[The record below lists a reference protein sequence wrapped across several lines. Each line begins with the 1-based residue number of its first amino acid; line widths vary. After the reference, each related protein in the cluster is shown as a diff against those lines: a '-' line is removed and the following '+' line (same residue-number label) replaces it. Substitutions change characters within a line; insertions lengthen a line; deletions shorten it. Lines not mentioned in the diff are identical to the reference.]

1 MDVLH
6 QRKDALSWGR
16 THHFTHQM
24 AQPGFADELPAILK
38 TRGGHSV
45 LARGLGRSYGDSG
58 LNADN
63 ILIDMRAL
71 DHVRGFDQATGV
83 LDAEA
88 GVTLKGIIE
97 LCAHHG
103 AAWFL
108 PVTPGTKFVTLGGAI
123 ANDVHGKN
131 HHGAGCFGNHVLS
144 LRLMR
149 SDGTVLTC
157 SRGENADLFHA
168 TLGGMG
174 LTGLI
179 LSARLALKSVPGLW
193 VESEDIRYDSLDE
206 FYALT
211 NESLEGWEYTVA
223 WIDCLARGAA
233 TGRGIFSRSRH
244 AAASLP
250 SPCVVDP
257 HFALPFDLPYIALNK
272 LTLAAFNA
280 LYIRKAPRRP
290 ARKRTSFDAAFYPLD
305 AIGQF
310 NRLYGRRGFYQYQCA
325 VPTRSERDAT
335 RALLTEISQ
344 AGVGSFLAV
353 LKTFGDKPSP
363 GMMSF
368 PMAGTTLALDFA
380 NDGAS
385 TLALLSRLDAITRAA
400 GGRIYPA
407 KDGRV
412 SAADFQAGYPQWRD
426 FARFID
432 SGFSSSFWR
441 RVSAGVAA

>member
-1 MDVLH
+1 MGAPH
-6 QRKDALSWGR
+6 PRKDALSWGR
-16 THHFTHQM
+16 AHRFTHHM
-24 AQPGFADELPAILK
+24 AQPAFADELPAILK
-38 TRGGHSV
+38 ERGARPV

-71 DHVRGFDQATGV
+71 DHMRGFDPATGV

-88 GVTLKGIIE
+88 GVTLKDVLDI
-97 LCAHHG
+97 CARHG
-103 AAWFL
+103 GTWFL

-157 SRGENADLFHA
+157 APEENAALFRA

-179 LSARLALKSVPGLW
+179 LSARVALKAVPGSW
-193 VESEDIRYDSLDE
+193 VESEDIRYDTLDE
-206 FYALT
+206 FYALSD
-211 NESLEGWEYTVA
+211 ESLAAWEYTVA
-223 WIDCLARGAA
+223 WIDCLARGKE

-244 AAASLP
+244 TFSSRPAP
-250 SPCVVDP
+250 PVQDP
-257 HFALPFDLPYIALNK
+257 RIALPVNLPNVALNK
-272 LTLAAFNA
+272 MILAAFNA
-280 LYIRKAPRRP
+280 LYIRRAPRKP
-290 ARKRTSFDAAFYPLD
+290 ARKVVPFDGAFYPLD

-310 NRLYGRRGFYQYQCA
+310 NRLYGSRGFYQYQCV
-325 VPTRSERDAT
+325 VPAPGERDAT

-363 GMMSF
+363 GLMSF

-380 NDGAS
+380 NDGAP

-400 GGRIYPA
+400 GGRIYAA

-412 SAADFQAGYPQWRD
+412 SAADFQAGYPQLGD
-426 FARFID
+426 FARFVD
-432 SGFSSSFWR
+432 PGFSSSFWR
-441 RVSAGVAA
+441 RVSAGAAA

>member
-1 MDVLH
+1 MGALH
-6 QRKDALSWGR
+6 QRQDALSWGR
-16 THHFTHQM
+16 VHRFTHHM
-24 AQPGFADELPAILK
+24 AQPAFADELPALLK
-38 TRGGHSV
+38 ERGDRAV
-45 LARGLGRSYGDSG
+45 LARGLGGSYGDSG

-71 DHVRGFDQATGV
+71 DHVRGFDPATGV

-88 GVTLKGIIE
+88 GMTLKDVLE
-97 LCAHHG
+97 LCAQHG
-103 AAWFL
+103 GAWFL
-108 PVTPGTKFVTLGGAI
+108 PVTPGTKYVTLGGAI

-157 SRGENADLFHA
+157 SPDENAALFRA

-174 LTGLI
+174 LTGLV
-179 LSARLALKSVPGLW
+179 LSARVALKAVPGPW
-193 VESEDIRYDSLDE
+193 VESEDIRYDTLDD

-211 NESLEGWEYTVA
+211 NESLAGWEYTVA
-223 WIDCLARGAA
+223 WIDCLARGKSM
-233 TGRGIFSRSRH
+233 GRGIFSRARH
-244 AAASLP
+244 VAAARPAPPLREP
-250 SPCVVDP
+250 RL
-257 HFALPFDLPYIALNK
+257 ALPVDLPNIALNK

-280 LYIRKAPRRP
+280 LYIRRAPRKP
-290 ARKRTSFDAAFYPLD
+290 ARKVVPYDGAFYPLD

-310 NRLYGRRGFYQYQCA
+310 NRLYGRRGFYQYQCV
-325 VPTRSERDAT
+325 VPASNERDAT

-363 GMMSF
+363 GLMSF
-368 PMAGTTLALDFA
+368 PMPGTTLALDFA
-380 NDGAS
+380 NDGAP
-385 TLALLSRLDAITRAA
+385 TLALLSRLDAVTRAA
-400 GGRIYPA
+400 GGRIYAA

-412 SAADFQAGYPQWRD
+412 SAPDFQAGYPQWRD

-432 SGFSSSFWR
+432 PGFSSSFWR
-441 RVSAGVAA
+441 RVSAGAAA